1 MPRPGPV
8 KGARNTCK
16 RSAVID
22 SDSPPLIGR
31 SEPMRVLRQLIE
43 KIAPSRATV
52 LITGESGTG
61 KELVAQA
68 LHAHGPRAGG
78 PFVPINCGAI
88 PRDLLESELFGHR
101 KGAFTGALAHRI
113 GRFEMAH
120 GGTLFL
126 DEVGDL
132 PADMQVKLLRVL
144 QSRRVEPLG
153 AAESIPIDVR
163 VVAATHRQLEQEVG
177 EGRFREDLYYR
188 LNVIPMRTAAL
199 RERPQD
205 IRELL
210 EFYAR
215 RHAAEGCDPVTLD
228 DDLMQ
233 ALYCYEWPGN
243 VRELSNLVD
252 RFSALF
258 PGQRVCLATLPEWVL
273 PPGLARIR
281 AAQGPA
287 IAPKDASG
295 SQDAPYEMLTLR
307 PITTNSPSPSPCAG
321 REEEVLDESEGT
333 PSLPGENPAES
344 AIRMAIGLEPL
355 KDQGLSLRDRMQQI
369 ERGYIELALERTNWN
384 VSQTARL
391 LSLQR
396 TTLIE
401 KINKYGMRKL

>member
-1 MPRPGPV
+1 MIE
-8 KGARNTCK
+8 
-16 RSAVID
+16 ID
-22 SDSPPLIGR
+22 TTPLIGR

-68 LHAHGPRAGG
+68 LHAHGPRGSG

-88 PRDLLESELFGHR
+88 PRELLESELFGHR
-101 KGAFTGALAHRI
+101 KGAFTGALAHRV

-163 VVAATHRQLEQEVG
+163 VVAATHRQLEHEVS

-199 RERPQD
+199 RERPED

-210 EFYAR
+210 EFYAQ
-215 RHAAEGCDPVTLD
+215 RHAVDGCEPVTLE

-233 ALYCYEWPGN
+233 ALFRYEWPGN

-258 PGQRVCLATLPEWVL
+258 PGQRLGLAGLPEWVL

-281 AAQGPA
+281 ASLGPA
-287 IAPKDASG
+287 IPPHAAPAVEDL
-295 SQDAPYEMLTLR
+295 PYDMLTVR
-307 PITTNSPSPSPCAG
+307 HVETTAESPCSA
-321 REEEVLDESEGT
+321 RDESLLDGT
-333 PSLPGENPAES
+333 DETVALQGENPAES
-344 AIRMAIGLEPL
+344 AIRMATGLEPL
-355 KDQGLSLRDRMQQI
+355 REQGLSLRDRMQQI
-369 ERGYIELALERTNWN
+369 ERGYIEQALERTNWN

>member
-1 MPRPGPV
+1 MPRLGSV
-8 KGARNTCK
+8 KDGRNAREG
-16 RSAVID
+16 SVVIE

-61 KELVAQA
+61 KELLAQA
-68 LHAHGPRAGG
+68 LHVQGPRASG

-163 VVAATHRQLEQEVG
+163 VVAATHRQLEQEVV
-177 EGRFREDLYYR
+177 EGRFRDDLYYR

-205 IRELL
+205 IPELL
-210 EFYAR
+210 DFYAC
-215 RHAAEGCDPVTLD
+215 RHAPEGCEPITLD

-233 ALYCYEWPGN
+233 ALYRYEWPGN
-243 VRELSNLVD
+243 IRELSNLVD

-258 PGQRVCLATLPEWVL
+258 PGQRLCLAALPDWVL
-273 PPGLARIR
+273 PPGLARTR
-281 AAQGPA
+281 ATSGPA
-287 IAPKDASG
+287 PALKDTSG
-295 SQDAPYEMLTLR
+295 SQDTPHEMLAMR
-307 PITTNSPSPSPCAG
+307 PTTTACAE
-321 REEEVLDESEGT
+321 REDELPDDAEET
-333 PSLPGENPAES
+333 ASLPGENPAES

-355 KDQGLSLRDRMQQI
+355 RDQGLSLRDRMQQI

>member
-1 MPRPGPV
+1 M
-8 KGARNTCK
+8 TET
-16 RSAVID
+16 D
-22 SDSPPLIGR
+22 SIPMIGR
-31 SEPMRVLRQLIE
+31 SEPMRMLRQLIE

-68 LHAHGPRAGG
+68 RHAHSPRGAG

-120 GGTLFL
+120 SGTLFL

-132 PADMQVKLLRVL
+132 PPDMQVKLLRVL

-163 VVAATHRQLEQEVG
+163 VVAATHRKLEQEVV

-188 LNVIPMRTAAL
+188 LNVIPMHTAAL
-199 RERPQD
+199 RERPED

-210 EFYAR
+210 DFYAH
-215 RHAAEGCDPVTLD
+215 RHAAEGCEPLTLD

-233 ALYCYEWPGN
+233 ALYRYDWPGN

-258 PGQRVCLATLPEWVL
+258 PGQRVSLATLPDWVL

-281 AAQGPA
+281 SALWPTFTGHDPREAA
-287 IAPKDASG
+287 DA
-295 SQDAPYEMLTLR
+295 AYEMLTVR
-307 PITTNSPSPSPCAG
+307 PASPMPTPRPCAQRDDRLHELSPSPAAPH
-321 REEEVLDESEGT
+321 ED
-333 PSLPGENPAES
+333 NPAEA

-355 KDQGLSLRDRMQQI
+355 EEQGLSLRDRMQQI
-369 ERGYIELALERTNWN
+369 ERGYIEQALERTNWN

-401 KINKYGMRKL
+401 KINKYGMRKF

>member
-1 MPRPGPV
+1 V
-8 KGARNTCK
+8 TE
-16 RSAVID
+16 ID
-22 SDSPPLIGR
+22 STPLIGR

-68 LHAHGPRAGG
+68 LHANGPRGSG

-101 KGAFTGALAHRI
+101 KGAFTGALAHRV

-120 GGTLFL
+120 TGTLFL

-132 PADMQVKLLRVL
+132 PPDMQVKLLRVL

-153 AAESIPIDVR
+153 AAESVPIDVR
-163 VVAATHRQLEQEVG
+163 VVAATHRQLEQEVL

-199 RERPQD
+199 RERPED

-210 EFYAR
+210 DFYAR
-215 RHAAEGCDPVTLD
+215 RHAPLGCEPVTLD

-233 ALYCYEWPGN
+233 ALYRYDWPGN

-258 PGQRVCLATLPEWVL
+258 TGQRLSLSTLPDWVL

-281 AAQGPA
+281 SALWPA
-287 IAPKDASG
+287 LTVQSTSEPADLA
-295 SQDAPYEMLTLR
+295 YEMLTVR
-307 PITTNSPSPSPCAG
+307 AAASIPAPRPCAERDDRLRDLG
-321 REEEVLDESEGT
+321 PT
-333 PSLPGENPAES
+333 PAAAHEDNPAEA

-355 KDQGLSLRDRMQQI
+355 EEQGLSLRDRMQQI
-369 ERGYIELALERTNWN
+369 ERGYIEQALERTNWN

>member
-1 MPRPGPV
+1 MSE
-8 KGARNTCK
+8 ADTT
-16 RSAVID
+16 
-22 SDSPPLIGR
+22 PLIGR
-31 SEPMRVLRQLIE
+31 SEAMRLLRQLIE

-88 PRDLLESELFGHR
+88 PRELLESELFGHR
-101 KGAFTGALAHRI
+101 KGAFTGALAHRV

-163 VVAATHRQLEQEVG
+163 VVAATHRHLEHEVS

-199 RERPQD
+199 RERPED
-205 IRELL
+205 IRELVD
-210 EFYAR
+210 FYAH
-215 RHAAEGCDPVTLD
+215 RHAVDGCEPVTLE
-228 DDLMQ
+228 DDLVQ
-233 ALYCYEWPGN
+233 ALFRYEWPGN

-258 PGQRVCLATLPEWVL
+258 PGQRLSLAALPEWVL

-281 AAQGPA
+281 ASLGSA
-287 IAPKDASG
+287 IALHAVTET
-295 SQDAPYEMLTLR
+295 QDLPYEMLTVR
-307 PITTNSPSPSPCAG
+307 AVGIAAASPCDAPDEG
-321 REEEVLDESEGT
+321 LLDSADEAT
-333 PSLPGENPAES
+333 PLPGENPAES
-344 AIRMAIGLEPL
+344 AIRMATGLEPL
-355 KDQGLSLRDRMQQI
+355 REQGLSLRDRMQQI
-369 ERGYIELALERTNWN
+369 ERGYIEQALERTNWN